1 VRSWGEFGGATP
13 FFGDLATPAV
23 ARVPKN
29 QPPLTEPE
37 RTCIVRMVLGEATPT
52 WRESRREAAIATI
65 LEAAWELARRDGV
78 AGLSLSEVARRVGMK
93 PPSLYSYFDSKAAL
107 YDAMF
112 AQGYRKYLSRQQAVE
127 PGATLRET
135 LGRKQRQFVEF
146 AVEDPARHQLL
157 FQRTVPG
164 FVPSEASMAIANEA
178 YDLLRSAL
186 AAYDI
191 TDQAD
196 FDLIT
201 AVNTGLA
208 DQQISNDPG
217 GDRWLRQLDR
227 AADMLAAALEQRPRK
242 PVARKGKR

>member
-1 VRSWGEFGGATP
+1 
-13 FFGDLATPAV
+13 
-23 ARVPKN
+23 
-29 QPPLTEPE
+29 LTGPE
-37 RTCIVRMVLGEATPT
+37 RSSIVRTVLGEPTAT
-52 WRESRREAAIATI
+52 WRENRREAAIATI

-112 AQGYRKYLSRQQAVE
+112 AQGYREFLGRDLKSAP
-127 PGATLRET
+127 PGATLVEALRVGT
-135 LGRKQRQFVEF
+135 RGFIEF
-146 AVEDPARHQLL
+146 AVEDPARHHLL
-157 FQRTVPG
+157 FQRTIPG
-164 FVPSEASMAIANEA
+164 FEPSEASMAVATEA
-178 YDLLRSAL
+178 YDQMRAQL
-186 AAYDI
+186 AVHGI

-217 GDRWLRQLDR
+217 GDRWLRQADR
-227 AADMLAAALEQRPRK
+227 AADMLASALERRPRTST
-242 PVARKGKR
+242 RKGRR

>member
-1 VRSWGEFGGATP
+1 MLGNAT
-13 FFGDLATPAV
+13 T
-23 ARVPKN
+23 
-29 QPPLTEPE
+29 
-37 RTCIVRMVLGEATPT
+37 T
-52 WRESRREAAIATI
+52 WRENRREAAIATI

-112 AQGYRKYLSRQQAVE
+112 AQGYREFVSRDLKSAPE
-127 PGATLRET
+127 GATLLEALRIGT
-135 LGRKQRQFVEF
+135 RAFVEF

-157 FQRTVPG
+157 FQRTIPG
-164 FVPSEASMAIANEA
+164 FVPSEASMAIADEA
-178 YDLLRSAL
+178 YEQMRTQL
-186 AAYDI
+186 AAYGI

-196 FDLIT
+196 LDLVT

-217 GDRWLRQLDR
+217 GDRWLRQADR
-227 AADMLAAALEQRPRK
+227 AADMLAAALGRRPK
-242 PVARKGKR
+242 PTTRRGKR

>member
-1 VRSWGEFGGATP
+1 
-13 FFGDLATPAV
+13 
-23 ARVPKN
+23 
-29 QPPLTEPE
+29 
-37 RTCIVRMVLGEATPT
+37 VLGEATPT
-52 WRESRREAAIATI
+52 WRENRREAAIATI

-78 AGLSLSEVARRVGMK
+78 AGLSLSEVARSVGMK

-112 AQGYRKYLSRQQAVE
+112 AQGYREFVSRDVKVTAAAS
-127 PGATLRET
+127 GATLREALR
-135 LGRKQRQFVEF
+135 LGMGQFVEF

-164 FVPSEASMAIANEA
+164 FVPSEASMAVAEEA
-178 YDLLRSAL
+178 YGQLREGL
-186 AAYDI
+186 APYGI

-196 FDLIT
+196 LDMVT

-227 AADMLAAALEQRPRK
+227 AADMLAAALERRPTTTR
-242 PVARKGKR
+242 RGKR

>member
-1 VRSWGEFGGATP
+1 
-13 FFGDLATPAV
+13 
-23 ARVPKN
+23 
-29 QPPLTEPE
+29 
-37 RTCIVRMVLGEATPT
+37 MLGEATPT
-52 WRESRREAAIATI
+52 WRESRREAAVATI

-112 AQGYRKYLSRQQAVE
+112 AQGYREFLRRDMKAVA
-127 PGATLRET
+127 PGATLQEG
-135 LGRKQRQFVEF
+135 LRKGTRAFVEF

-164 FVPSEASMAIANEA
+164 FVPSEESMAIATEA
-178 YDLLRSAL
+178 YDQMREGL
-186 AAYDI
+186 ASFGI

-196 FDLIT
+196 LALVT

-217 GDRWLRQLDR
+217 GERWLALADR
-227 AADMLAAALEQRPRK
+227 AADMLAAALERRPKK
-242 PVARKGKR
+242 PVARRGKR

>member
-1 VRSWGEFGGATP
+1 
-13 FFGDLATPAV
+13 
-23 ARVPKN
+23 
-29 QPPLTEPE
+29 
-37 RTCIVRMVLGEATPT
+37 VLGEATPT
-52 WRESRREAAIATI
+52 WRENRREAAIATI

-78 AGLSLSEVARRVGMK
+78 AGLSLSEVARSVGMK

-112 AQGYRKYLSRQQAVE
+112 AQGYREFVRRDTKAVV
-127 PGATLRET
+127 PGATLREA
-135 LGRKQRQFVEF
+135 LRQGTRAFVEF

-178 YDLLRSAL
+178 YDQMRTQA
-186 AAYDI
+186 AAYGI

-196 FDLIT
+196 LDLVT

-217 GDRWLRQLDR
+217 GDRWLRLADR
-227 AADMLAAALEQRPRK
+227 AADMLAAALERRPTRG
-242 PVARKGKR
+242 GKR

>member
-1 VRSWGEFGGATP
+1 
-13 FFGDLATPAV
+13 
-23 ARVPKN
+23 
-29 QPPLTEPE
+29 
-37 RTCIVRMVLGEATPT
+37 MLGETTPT
-52 WRESRREAAIATI
+52 WRENRREAAIATI

-78 AGLSLSEVARRVGMK
+78 AGLSLSEVARSVGMK

-112 AQGYRKYLSRQQAVE
+112 AQGYREFVRRDTKPVLPGMTLQEALRQGTRA
-127 PGATLRET
+127 
-135 LGRKQRQFVEF
+135 FVEF

-178 YDLLRSAL
+178 YDQMRTQA
-186 AAYDI
+186 AAYGI

-196 FDLIT
+196 LDLVT
-201 AVNTGLA
+201 AVNTGRA

-227 AADMLAAALEQRPRK
+227 AADMLTAALERRPAKSTR
-242 PVARKGKR
+242 RGKR

>member
-1 VRSWGEFGGATP
+1 
-13 FFGDLATPAV
+13 
-23 ARVPKN
+23 
-29 QPPLTEPE
+29 
-37 RTCIVRMVLGEATPT
+37 MLGEATPT

-112 AQGYRKYLSRQQAVE
+112 AQGYREFVRRDLKSVE
-127 PGATLRET
+127 DGATFQEAM
-135 LGRKQRQFVEF
+135 RQGTRGFVQF
-146 AVEDPARHQLL
+146 AIEDPARHQLL

-178 YDLLRSAL
+178 YDQMRTQL
-186 AAYDI
+186 ASYGI

-196 FDLIT
+196 LDLVT

-217 GDRWLRQLDR
+217 GDRWLCQADR
-227 AADMLAAALEQRPRK
+227 AADMLAAALQPRPKK
-242 PVARKGKR
+242 PVARRGKR

>member
-1 VRSWGEFGGATP
+1 
-13 FFGDLATPAV
+13 
-23 ARVPKN
+23 
-29 QPPLTEPE
+29 
-37 RTCIVRMVLGEATPT
+37 MVGEATPT
-52 WRESRREAAIATI
+52 WRENRREAAIATI

-112 AQGYRKYLSRQQAVE
+112 AQGFREYVGRQEGVV
-127 PGATLRET
+127 PGSTLREA
-135 LGRKQRQFVEF
+135 LGTKMRHFVEF

-164 FVPSEASMAIANEA
+164 FVPSEEAMAISFEA
-178 YDLLRSAL
+178 YDLMRSAL
-186 AAYDI
+186 AAYGI

-227 AADMLAAALEQRPRK
+227 AADMLAAALERRPEK
-242 PVARKGKR
+242 PASRRGKR

>member
-1 VRSWGEFGGATP
+1 
-13 FFGDLATPAV
+13 
-23 ARVPKN
+23 
-29 QPPLTEPE
+29 
-37 RTCIVRMVLGEATPT
+37 MVLGEATPT
-52 WRESRREAAIATI
+52 WRENRREAAIATI
-65 LEAAWELARRDGV
+65 LEAAWDLARRDGV

-112 AQGYRKYLSRQQAVE
+112 AQGFREYVSRHEGVAE
-127 PGATLRET
+127 GSTLREA
-135 LGRKQRQFVEF
+135 LRQKMRQFMEF

-164 FVPSEASMAIANEA
+164 FVPSEAAMAVSYEA
-178 YDLLRSAL
+178 YDLMRTTL
-186 AAYDI
+186 AEYGI

-227 AADMLAAALEQRPRK
+227 AADMLAAALERRPSK
-242 PVARKGKR
+242 PASRRGKR

>member
-1 VRSWGEFGGATP
+1 
-13 FFGDLATPAV
+13 
-23 ARVPKN
+23 
-29 QPPLTEPE
+29 
-37 RTCIVRMVLGEATPT
+37 M
-52 WRESRREAAIATI
+52 ATI

-112 AQGYRKYLSRQQAVE
+112 AQGYREYVRRDMKAVQ
-127 PGATLRET
+127 PGATLREG
-135 LGRKQRQFVEF
+135 LRQGTRAFVEF

-164 FVPSEASMAIANEA
+164 FVPSEASMAVAEEA
-178 YDLLRSAL
+178 YDQMRTAL
-186 AAYDI
+186 ATFGI

-196 FDLIT
+196 LDLVT

-217 GDRWLRQLDR
+217 GDRWLRQVDR
-227 AADMLAAALEQRPRK
+227 AADMLAAALERRPTKR
-242 PVARKGKR
+242 GKR